1 MYVKCHLVLF
11 FITTKYHQ
19 NIQRVFDLHS
29 YSKGSLTYSVDTML
43 MSNITKGDNAKRM
56 VELSFLYATCRL
68 VLLYISTQYHQNI
81 PKGLWLTEW
90 TRNQWINTVRQ
101 REITPKERK
110 AELSLLYIT
119 CRLVL
124 FYISTKYHK
133 NIPQGLWLTEQIRNQ
148 WIITVK
154 YNKAR

>member
-1 MYVKCHLVLF
+1 MLYHGNWFHLTGRVTSKYTKVTLTCISWSSDYALTRNQSQTQEGKITPKVKKKPLSFLYVKCHLVLF

-19 NIQRVFDLHS
+19 NIQRVFYLHS

-81 PKGLWLTEW
+81 PKGL
-90 TRNQWINTVRQ
+90 
-101 REITPKERK
+101 
-110 AELSLLYIT
+110 
-119 CRLVL
+119 
-124 FYISTKYHK
+124 
-133 NIPQGLWLTEQIRNQ
+133 
-148 WIITVK
+148 
-154 YNKAR
+154 